1 MPEIEPQV
9 LRDLSDGIVA
19 DVAPKMEEA
28 MPIIPEIRELDQM
41 LMVSV
46 HPTLASAHIL
56 ASGYMI
62 EMIQGAA
69 ECFNALNTA
78 LAETAQS
85 WEDSDTAAADSFK

>member
-1 MPEIEPQV
+1 MPEIDPQV

-46 HPTLASAHIL
+46 DISLASAHIL

-69 ECFNALNTA
+69 ECFNSLNTA

-85 WEDSDTAAADSFK
+85 WEDSDGAVADSFK